1 MAFTLAACG
10 GGGGG
15 GGAAIGPMTK
25 AKPGE
30 MHNGGGGGGWGKSPV
45 AAPGFD
51 SENGSDITS
60 DEKLISQMAAIDNI
74 TSIRLDLIV
83 NGKPQQTIVAD
94 ANTTKDVLPPIKPE
108 DKVSGTAYIYVAGEE
123 SPRIARLE
131 ETEAGLNKPLPFK
144 VPYYYKAFDFSNTQV
159 AGGTYYTRDGINL
172 AEFTPDGYGW
182 KCRQDGSVHAGP
194 FVSGV
199 RGDIELE
206 LVDASGRPAPK
217 LYVKADFDASS
228 PTSYTIDESLAQ
240 DFAAGATPAAGSGS
254 VIITPLPAG
263 TIYTETQS
271 GAAVSS
277 TGYHVT
283 VTIDGTPFNINF
295 SAGDTA
301 AVPIINV
308 PQGATITAS
317 ASADITGGTGTTA
330 SLDLAGTASA
340 TMQPGGGTL
349 TMYAQ
354 YPLTCQ
360 VSTAHMTNA
369 SISGTV
375 PTFYTNTSP
384 ATTLPTATAQY
395 TNVSTGKTMRFIGW
409 ALENNGTPVITGDT
423 IPSTYKGALTLYAC
437 YGECSLTITGA
448 ALPATGSP
456 VLAPG
461 DTLALTAVPEGF
473 PAGQTITYSW
483 RVLPLGSAPATV
495 SGSGANA
502 TVTPVAGASGS
513 ATVEVT
519 ATCGSLTASAMKNVT
534 VVNLSVAGDTVIK
547 KIDTGK
553 TLTASL
559 AGYFGSVDYTFT
571 PTGSSITLGGSGGSR
586 TITPVS
592 GGKTTVRVT
601 ATTAEGKSIEKTVDV
616 YVLNLVLGGSGLPAN
631 ATDPIMLTDGSTETA
646 ALTAS
651 LEGISGGVTYSWSSS
666 DTGVF
671 TVSPSNTSATTIT
684 PVAAGSGT
692 VTASLEYGGVTV
704 QATRAVSVAGIQLT
718 TCPDYFEKGATTG
731 TSLMATLVGYSGSD
745 VTWYPWTS
753 ENMSVATLSGA
764 SSGTTWSQSTIS
776 PLAGGKTKITV
787 TATAGGRTFS
797 TEKEIYVFDL
807 VLSGGTSL
815 SAPTP
820 TNTNY
825 GLMLTTND
833 TAGKTIS
840 ASLAGTGMPSV
851 TYTWTCIDSALNTI
865 IMDDSNS
872 TSGTFTV
879 KPKAPGTA
887 SFSVMAYYNGSL
899 TPVCT
904 KTVDVAVAGLTL
916 TGDSTHVFDS
926 DPTAPAGANDIA
938 LTATLGGIAPGALT
952 PAGITF
958 VSDDP
963 TIATVTA
970 GSASGTSRPA
980 TVTALKG
987 GKVTIT
993 ATATIAATNTELT
1006 VTKEITII
1014 NIILKDSTNSSLALT
1029 GNILNTG
1036 SSMTLKAALE
1046 GIGVSGATYSWSAN
1060 PVGSTGKV
1068 SFSSSSLLETASGTN
1083 SGSGTNATNNVT
1095 ITGWTPG
1102 ATSVTLTATYGG
1114 TDYEK
1119 TIGFRCPVFKMK
1131 TGSQINSILTSSSQL
1146 KAGNSGTA
1154 RSFAASTTPPPS
1166 NATTYKLSA
1175 NDSDVECLAWLD
1187 GTAIKYYAQ
1196 GYTDTGVKIPLN
1208 ADSGSMFSNCSSL
1221 TSIDVS
1227 GFDTSSVTKMSQM
1240 FVFCSNLTDITGLS
1254 GFDTSN
1260 VTDIQSMFSNCSSL
1274 TSLDVS
1280 NFDTGSVTT
1289 MYGMFYK
1296 CSSLSSL
1303 DVSNFDTGSVTNM
1316 SSMFYNCRG
1325 LTILD
1330 LSGFDTGSVTSMSYM
1345 FYGCSGLTILD
1356 VSGFD
1361 TGSVTNMSYMFEG
1374 CSSLT
1379 SLDVSDFN
1387 TSSVTNMYEMFEAC
1401 SSLISLDVS
1410 GFDTGSVTD
1419 MSRMFYNCSS
1429 LTSLDVSNF
1438 NTGNV
1443 TNMGSMF
1450 YECSC
1455 LANLDVSSFNTSS
1468 VTDMKYMFFHCSGL
1482 TILDVSNFNTS
1493 SVTDMG
1499 NMFSNCSNLITI
1511 FASAAFDTASVTS
1524 SSNMFSGST
1533 SLQGGNG
1540 TTYNSSHKDKEY
1552 ARIDDPTNGRPGY
1565 FTQKP

>member
-1 MAFTLAACG
+1 MAVTLAACGG

-182 KCRQDGSVHAGP
+182 KCREDGSVHAGP

-240 DFAAGATPAAGSGS
+240 DFAAGATPAAGSGR

-283 VTIDGTPFNINF
+283 VTINGTPFNVNF

-330 SLDLAGTASA
+330 SIDLAGTASA

-349 TMYAQ
+349 TMYAH

-360 VSTAHMTNA
+360 VQSAHMTNA

-384 ATTLPTATAQY
+384 ATALPTATAQY
-395 TNVSTGKTMRFIGW
+395 TNVSTGKIMRFIGW

-519 ATCGSLTASAMKNVT
+519 ATCGSLSASAMKNVT

-571 PTGSSITLGGSGGSR
+571 PTGSSITLGGTGGSR
-586 TITPVS
+586 TITPNS

-753 ENMSVATLSGA
+753 QNTSVATLSGA

-840 ASLAGTGMPSV
+840 ASLNGSDMPDV

-916 TGDSTHVFDS
+916 TGNSTHVFDS
-926 DPTAPAGANDIA
+926 DSAAPAGANDIA

-952 PAGITF
+952 SAGITF
-958 VSDDP
+958 TSSD
-963 TIATVTA
+963 TSIATVAA
-970 GSASGTSRPA
+970 GTASGTGRSA

-987 GKVTIT
+987 GKATIT
-993 ATATIAATNTELT
+993 ATATIAATNTVLT
-1006 VTKEITII
+1006 TTKEIAII
-1014 NIILKDSTNSSLALT
+1014 NLLVTYGSGTAVPATGSISLADGPVTLT
-1029 GNILNTG
+1029 
-1036 SSMTLKAALE
+1036 AQLE
-1046 GIGVSGATYSWSAN
+1046 GITSGVTYTWDCTPASGSDISISAMSGPTTTVSGT
-1060 PVGSTGKV
+1060 
-1068 SFSSSSLLETASGTN
+1068 SGT
-1083 SGSGTNATNNVT
+1083 A
-1095 ITGWTPG
+1095 
-1102 ATSVTLTATYGG
+1102 SVTLTATYGG

-1119 TIGFRCPVFKMK
+1119 TIGFRRTVVTMK
-1131 TGSQINSILTSSSQL
+1131 TGHQINSILKNSSKL
-1146 KAGNSGTA
+1146 KAGTGGA
-1154 RSFAASTTPPPS
+1154 AQSFSASTTPP
-1166 NATTYKLSA
+1166 ADGTTTYEFSTD
-1175 NDSDVECLAWLD
+1175 DSEVACVAWLD
-1187 GTAIKYYAQ
+1187 GTTIKYYAE
-1196 GYTDTGVKIPLN
+1196 GYTDAGVKIPLN
-1208 ADSGSMFSNCSSL
+1208 TDSSEMFEDCSSL
-1221 TSIDVS
+1221 INIDVS
-1227 GFDTSSVTKMSQM
+1227 GFDTSIVRSMNQMFNGCSNLTNITGLSDFDTSNVINMGEMFYGCSSLTSLNVSNFNTSSVTDMGYMFYGCRGLANLDVSRFDTSRVTSMSSM
-1240 FVFCSNLTDITGLS
+1240 FYGCSSLTDITGLS
-1254 GFDTSN
+1254 GFDTS
-1260 VTDIQSMFSNCSSL
+1260 
-1274 TSLDVS
+1274 
-1280 NFDTGSVTT
+1280 
-1289 MYGMFYK
+1289 
-1296 CSSLSSL
+1296 
-1303 DVSNFDTGSVTNM
+1303 
-1316 SSMFYNCRG
+1316 R
-1325 LTILD
+1325 
-1330 LSGFDTGSVTSMSYM
+1330 VTSMSYM
-1345 FYGCSGLTILD
+1345 FSGCSSLTDITGLSGFDTSSVTSMYSMFSSCSSLTDITGLSGFDTSSVTTMRQMFWRCSGLTSID

-1361 TGSVTNMSYMFEG
+1361 TSR
-1374 CSSLT
+1374 
-1379 SLDVSDFN
+1379 
-1387 TSSVTNMYEMFEAC
+1387 
-1401 SSLISLDVS
+1401 
-1410 GFDTGSVTD
+1410 VTD
-1419 MSRMFYNCSS
+1419 MTQMFYDCSM
-1429 LTSLDVSNF
+1429 LTTIYASTTFDTTRVIDSN
-1438 NTGNV
+1438 
-1443 TNMGSMF
+1443 
-1450 YECSC
+1450 
-1455 LANLDVSSFNTSS
+1455 
-1468 VTDMKYMFFHCSGL
+1468 YMFDGC
-1482 TILDVSNFNTS
+1482 
-1493 SVTDMG
+1493 
-1499 NMFSNCSNLITI
+1499 
-1511 FASAAFDTASVTS
+1511 
-1524 SSNMFSGST
+1524 T

-1540 TTYNSSHKDKEY
+1540 TTYNDSYTDKTR
-1552 ARIDDPTNGRPGY
+1552 ACIDGGPSNPGY